1 MKYSPFPYKLSAT
14 GELCDGAFV
23 TVPSYCT
30 KIEKSAV
37 CMNHYK
43 KLFRNQTNGI
53 IKCPHGFG
61 SCGIKIGNQEIVLSC
76 LNIEKE
82 TDRRCIK
89 LVKNDQFFPRITF
102 MQFNKIVSEYLK
114 ILHENIETTE
124 AKVKFE
130 KELEKLHEGQILLEN
145 TLHEIRKINNQLKS
159 SVELFT
165 NEYSKN
171 KFSFDKLNSLCTD
184 IYQNADL
191 LSIRFDTYDFE
202 VNPEL
207 NKNTIQIDIPIYK
220 RVEKIYKCLNSKLKE
235 KGLRFIMNGNSYNLY
250 HTSNVLEIGLF
261 ILIDN
266 AIKYSLSN
274 SAISAKFVEDGDKL
288 YLTFNNMGIRPSE
301 EELRHLTERGYRSK
315 KIANSK
321 EFEGRGIG
329 LYLFKKICEY
339 TNVEYKIRL
348 GNENKYQNGYRY
360 SPFMVELKFEN
371 MILDDK
377 NLLSL

>member
-14 GELCDGAFV
+14 GDFSDGAFV
-23 TVPSYCT
+23 AVPKFCL
-30 KIEKSAV
+30 KMAKSKS
-37 CMNHYK
+37 CINHYK
-43 KLFRNQTNGI
+43 EIWKKKSLDI

-61 SCGIKIGNQEIVLSC
+61 SCFIKIGNQNIVLSC

-82 TDRRCIK
+82 TDRKCIK
-89 LVKNDQFFPRITF
+89 LVKEDQFFPRITKA
-102 MQFNKIVSEYLK
+102 QFKKIVSDYLQ

-124 AKVKFE
+124 TKVKFE
-130 KELEKLHEGQILLEN
+130 KEVEELHEGQILLEN

-191 LSIRFDTYDFE
+191 LTIRFDTYDFE

-220 RVEKIYKCLNSKLKE
+220 RVEKIYKCLNTKFRN
-235 KGLRFIMNGNSYNLY
+235 KGLRFVMKGNSYNLY

-266 AIKYSLSN
+266 AIKYSLPN
-274 SAISAKFVEDGDKL
+274 SSITAKFNEEGDKL
-288 YLTFNNMGIRPSE
+288 HLIFNNMGIRPGE
-301 EELRHLTERGYRSK
+301 DELRHLTERGFRSK
-315 KIANSK
+315 KIADSK

-339 TNVEYKIRL
+339 TNVDYKIKL
-348 GNENKYQNGYRY
+348 GNEDRYLNGYRY
-360 SPFMVELKFEN
+360 SPFMVELYFN
-371 MILDDK
+371 HMISDD
-377 NLLSL
+377 NAI